1 MTNPFIQDFG
11 AFQIRLYNQDCLSGM
26 RKYVET
32 GSVDVVVTS
41 PPYNIGKK
49 YNSYDDSI
57 DRKKYLD
64 WLEDV
69 AIEIKR
75 CMKDDGSF
83 FLNIGGKPSD
93 PWVPFEVISRMR
105 CIFILQNVIH
115 WIKSI
120 AIEKAD
126 TGNYPGLISD
136 LAVGHYQPV
145 NSKKYLNQCHE
156 YIFHLTKTG
165 EVEIDRLALGVKY
178 QDKSN
183 IARWRSGGKADLRC
197 RGNTWFIPYK
207 TIQNGDE
214 DRPHP
219 SSFPA
224 KLAEMCIR
232 LHGLDKTKMVLDP
245 FNGIGNTTA
254 ACINL
259 GISQVGFEIDTNYYQ
274 ISHEKCNLLL
284 SQEALL

>member
-1 MTNPFIQDFG
+1 MPDAFIHNFDG
-11 AFQIRLYNQDCLSGM
+11 GQIRLYNQDCLTGM
-26 RKYVET
+26 SQYVES

-49 YNSYDDSI
+49 YNSYDDTI
-57 DRKKYLD
+57 DRTEYLD
-64 WLEDV
+64 WLEQIAV
-69 AIEIKR
+69 EIKR

-105 CIFILQNVIH
+105 KIFILQNVIH

-126 TGNYPGLISD
+126 VGNYPGLTGDI
-136 LAVGHYQPV
+136 AVGHYQPV

-183 IARWRSGGKADLRC
+183 IKRWQGGGDADLRC
-197 RGNTWFIPYK
+197 RGIPGSSPIRPFK
-207 TIQNGDE
+207 TGIKSVRILPVSLHSWRKCVLNCMDWKK
-214 DRPHP
+214 P
-219 SSFPA
+219 S
-224 KLAEMCIR
+224 
-232 LHGLDKTKMVLDP
+232 
-245 FNGIGNTTA
+245 
-254 ACINL
+254 
-259 GISQVGFEIDTNYYQ
+259 
-274 ISHEKCNLLL
+274 
-284 SQEALL
+284 

>member
-1 MTNPFIQDFG
+1 MPDAFIHNFDG
-11 AFQIRLYNQDCLSGM
+11 GQIRLYNQDCLTGM
-26 RKYVET
+26 SQYVES

-49 YNSYDDSI
+49 YNSYDDTI
-57 DRKKYLD
+57 DRTEYLD
-64 WLEDV
+64 WLEQIAV
-69 AIEIKR
+69 EIKR

-105 CIFILQNVIH
+105 KIFILQNVIH

-126 TGNYPGLISD
+126 VGNYPGLTGDI
-136 LAVGHYQPV
+136 AVGHYQPV

-183 IARWRSGGKADLRC
+183 IKRWQGGGDADLRC

-207 TIQNGDE
+207 TIQNGDKE
-214 DRPHP
+214 RPHP
-219 SSFPA
+219 SSFPSQ
-224 KLAEMCIR
+224 LAEMCIK
-232 LHGLDKTKMVLDP
+232 LHGLEKTKLALDP
-245 FNGIGNTTA
+245 FNGIGNTTM
-254 ACINL
+254 ACVNL
-259 GISQVGFEIDTNYYQ
+259 GISQVGFEVDGGYYQ
-274 ISHEKCNLLL
+274 VSREKIKL
-284 SQEALL
+284 SMSKEALI